1 MGDLLKKLDEIM
13 TSDLVRKLGGLFCL
27 VTVIIAIAAFI
38 IGAGSLL
45 KSIKGPIADVEVTE
59 EEGAEEEGEEGEA
72 TDEEA
77 EEEAEE
83 GEATDEEAEDEAEE
97 EEATDEDLEEEAEDE
112 AEEEVEE

>member
-27 VTVIIAIAAFI
+27 VTVIISVVAFI

-45 KSIKGPIADVEVTE
+45 KSIKGPVADVEITE
-59 EEGAEEEGEEGEA
+59 EEGAEGEA

-83 GEATDEEAEDEAEE
+83 GEATGEEAEE
-97 EEATDEDLEEEAEDE
+97 EAEGEEATGEEAEEEAEE
-112 AEEEVEE
+112 